1 VPSAAGGWAVP
12 ALGPGGILARVHS
25 NEMILPSG
33 LSQFVQSAA
42 AQASGAGGGGPPVV
56 INITAWDAR
65 SVMAAGPH
73 IVAAINKA
81 TRNGSSLRQS

>member
-1 VPSAAGGWAVP
+1 MPSAAGGWAVP
-12 ALGPGGILARVHS
+12 SFGSGGILAQLHS
-25 NEMILPSG
+25 NEMVLPAG

-42 AQASGAGGGGPPVV
+42 AQTSGAGGGPVYNLH
-56 INITAWDAR
+56 INAWDSK

-81 TRNGSSLRQS
+81 TRNGSPLRTS